1 MRRWF
6 SWIALL
12 TVPLAV
18 VLWAL
23 DRSAL
28 VNGQLTTS
36 IFVVALLS
44 LIPLAQRSGVYIDTL
59 EVYLGDRLGGLLA
72 AAFSNIP
79 ELSLGVA
86 LLLQARL
93 NAPGSEA
100 RGDALNIA
108 HSMLIG
114 SIVNNLLFTLGV
126 AILPATLAYGRMRFA
141 GSSDFLLGALGLAV
155 VGLGLPTLAV
165 ALSGTAGPQIALNL
179 SVPTSLILLVAY
191 AAYLAFAVFGLRG
204 GRRGREENAEDAAEA
219 AEEERQDKKRAAL
232 RREHPH
238 LLRNALIGLG
248 VVSLGTAAISA
259 VLVSVSERVI
269 VDTPLTPLSIGF
281 ILFPIVNNLGEQ
293 AGAVT
298 EALHGKMQEALTIP
312 SGSAVQVALFVTPLL
327 VLLSFPLSGFAPGLA
342 LTLTFVPA
350 QLILLFFSVFIF
362 TRVTQDGVVHWLA
375 GAQVLSLYAMIA
387 IVTAALPGR

>member
-1 MRRWF
+1 MRKAL

-12 TVPLAV
+12 SVPLAV
-18 VLWAL
+18 ILWAL

-28 VNGQLTTS
+28 FSGQLTS
-36 IFVVALLS
+36 VIFAVALLS

-59 EVYLGDRLGGLLA
+59 ETYLGDRLGGLLA

-86 LLLQARL
+86 LLVQARL
-93 NAPGSEA
+93 NAPGSAA

-126 AILPATLAYGRMRFA
+126 AILPATLVYGRMRFA
-141 GSSDFLLGALGLAV
+141 GSRDFLLGALGLAV
-155 VGLGLPTLAV
+155 IGLGLPTLAV
-165 ALSGTAGPQIALNL
+165 ALSGTAGAQVATTL

-191 AAYLAFAVFGLRG
+191 GAYLAFSVFGLRG
-204 GRRGREENAEDAAEA
+204 GRRGHEEDAEDAAEA
-219 AEEERQDKKRAAL
+219 AEEERQDERRAAL

-238 LLRNALIGLG
+238 ILRNALIGLG
-248 VVSLGTAAISA
+248 VVSLGTAAISG

-298 EALHGKMQEALTIP
+298 EALRGKMQEALTIP

-327 VLLSFPLSGFAPGLA
+327 VLASIPLSGFAPDLA

-350 QLILLFFSVFIF
+350 QIILLFFAVFIF
-362 TRVTQDGVVHWLA
+362 TRVTQDGIVHWLA
-375 GAQVLSLYAMIA
+375 GAQVLALYVMIA
-387 IVTAALPGR
+387 IVTFSLPGR